1 MYNYEIK
8 ITGIDNNKTKSI
20 WIPFNNNINE
30 TSEKLFSTTLDGFIR
45 KKTDN
50 VINNINLNIKDKIVD
65 KKSFILDNNSN
76 INTINSLIDIFNIYN
91 EIFNIKNICI
101 CGNQNFLTIIKEKYD
116 LNLQNLFKNIN
127 YKEIPDI
134 FHIKNE
140 YNIDG
145 SINYN
150 ISINKK
156 KNKFYDY
163 DLVIVDEVVLQDNI
177 YHIYL
182 ENNLLNTTN
191 CIILRNIYQV
201 YNKLNNDIDIIKL
214 DNDTETINNLI
225 TNEISNI
232 SNYDNNTFKE
242 KIKNLLANCE
252 NININ
257 NNLDEFNNFYYTNK
271 ENNIMIDINNKYIKE
286 KLKKNDEI
294 IYKINNQY
302 TLDKIKTINIKKI
315 KLDIINYKDLIDIN
329 KSKKITLTK
338 LNNKCKKKINIYNE
352 KDKEYISQEYL
363 NYIMQNIEI
372 EDNLN
377 NIFKLI
383 NNINNV
389 KTYILKTYSNLNIYT
404 LNNKEYEEFLNN
416 IEKVNKEIYVLYEK
430 INKKKN
436 NKSYTK
442 YIIEGLQELINIKRK
457 QLFTEVYEKNYF
469 ISNFDYSKNDYKC
482 INKFITYNI
491 DNIYINLSNILNND
505 NINNINKLTFIYNC
519 FNIYSKNKIL
529 YLSNNYKVI

>member
-1 MYNYEIK
+1 MYDYEIK

-30 TSEKLFSTTLDGFIR
+30 TGEKLCGTTLDGFIR

-76 INTINSLIDIFNIYN
+76 INTINSLINIFNIYN

-116 LNLQNLFKNIN
+116 LNLQNLFKNID
-127 YKEIPDI
+127 YKEIPDL

-177 YHIYL
+177 YHTYL
-182 ENNLLNTTN
+182 ENNLLNITN
-191 CIILRNIYQV
+191 CIILRNTYQI
-201 YNKLNNDIDIIKL
+201 YNKLINDIDIIKL
-214 DNDTETINNLI
+214 YNDTETINNLI
-225 TNEISNI
+225 INEISNI
-232 SNYDNNTFKE
+232 SDYDNNTFKE
-242 KIKNLLANCE
+242 KIKNLLVNYE

-286 KLKKNDEI
+286 KLKK
-294 IYKINNQY
+294 K
-302 TLDKIKTINIKKI
+302 
-315 KLDIINYKDLIDIN
+315 
-329 KSKKITLTK
+329 
-338 LNNKCKKKINIYNE
+338 
-352 KDKEYISQEYL
+352 
-363 NYIMQNIEI
+363 
-372 EDNLN
+372 
-377 NIFKLI
+377 
-383 NNINNV
+383 
-389 KTYILKTYSNLNIYT
+389 
-404 LNNKEYEEFLNN
+404 
-416 IEKVNKEIYVLYEK
+416 
-430 INKKKN
+430 
-436 NKSYTK
+436 
-442 YIIEGLQELINIKRK
+442 
-457 QLFTEVYEKNYF
+457 
-469 ISNFDYSKNDYKC
+469 
-482 INKFITYNI
+482 
-491 DNIYINLSNILNND
+491 
-505 NINNINKLTFIYNC
+505 
-519 FNIYSKNKIL
+519 
-529 YLSNNYKVI
+529 